1 MKNIVY
7 LFVLA
12 LLVSCSNQAKNIE
25 TEKSAGIWEFSGD
38 KYTLGSD
45 EDVEIVKTMIKS
57 FNSLDATKMSKLIAD
72 TISFY
77 PHNSSSVIK
86 LPNDALETFT
96 SQYDSVETK
105 SIHFL
110 PYSNAGQGKRIV
122 QTIQNENL
130 YYKGGKID
138 SLHVLNLWFI
148 NGANKIYSIR
158 QFNAEWGNN

>member
-57 FNSLDATKMSKLIAD
+57 FNSLDATKMSKLIAY
-72 TISFY
+72 TISF
-77 PHNSSSVIK
+77 I
-86 LPNDALETFT
+86 L
-96 SQYDSVETK
+96 
-105 SIHFL
+105 I
-110 PYSNAGQGKRIV
+110 
-122 QTIQNENL
+122 
-130 YYKGGKID
+130 
-138 SLHVLNLWFI
+138 
-148 NGANKIYSIR
+148 IR
-158 QFNAEWGNN
+158 RV

>member
-1 MKNIVY
+1 MKNNIF

-12 LLVSCSNQAKNIE
+12 LLVSCNNQAKKIE
-25 TEKSAGIWEFSGD
+25 TEKSAGIWELSGD

-57 FNSLDATKMSKLIAD
+57 FNSLDATKMSELITD

-77 PHNSSSVIK
+77 PYNSPNVLK
-86 LPNDALETFT
+86 LPNDAIETFT
-96 SQYDSVETK
+96 SQYDSVKTK

-110 PYSNAGQGKRIV
+110 PYSNGSQGKRIL

-130 YYKGGKID
+130 YYQGG
-138 SLHVLNLWFI
+138 
-148 NGANKIYSIR
+148 
-158 QFNAEWGNN
+158 